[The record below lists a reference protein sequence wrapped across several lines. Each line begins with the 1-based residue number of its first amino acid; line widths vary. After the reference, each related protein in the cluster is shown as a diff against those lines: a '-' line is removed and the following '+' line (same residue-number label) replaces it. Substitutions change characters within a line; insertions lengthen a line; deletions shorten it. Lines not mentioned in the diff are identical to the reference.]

1 MSRQQRRAAARMME
15 KLGTLEQHFD
25 RVLRDVRAEF
35 ERTGNVH
42 AGFVCVSDTE
52 IFHIPGTWA
61 PDERGAAYAGLR
73 DSFRHRGVNRYVFVS
88 EGWTSKKTDMRPTD
102 DPDHGE
108 IIQVTAVER
117 GARKVATAEI
127 TRNGGTAKLGP
138 WENDEQPQGWLIEL
152 LEEGHS
158 DRPVKA
164 EPAPLAEFSLQ
175 DPTKR
180 SQAQSAIEVL
190 TQLEN
195 LIEAEK
201 MTSEPAAMFMAMDCV
216 VRGIFKDIMGS
227 PKGLGQFARFL
238 RDHPDKFPM
247 FSAIEEDEKPSKE
260 QHLEHAKSC
269 KESLQRFVG
278 EQREAGHEAIFSAFW
293 NSYLRVG
300 SYAIGALR
308 LAEHIEEWIPE
319 GQAKLRE
326 VGLRS
331 AFELDD
337 EEGRIF
343 LALSAAHY
351 PVGIMGRSNADDELF
366 VSSVTTFPAPDF
378 ATAVDF
384 IKQHVDLILGSEA
397 RDLFRKMEKLGR
409 VPAGDP
415 MRNDEQI
422 WQLENWAENE
432 WTEQSAAEF
441 MFAEVMNVQCNDDAN
456 QLDGNVA
463 GYCVRRAPDGL
474 VLVPADSDEDFY
486 VAVKVANDGGRI
498 SGIIRG
504 WLRGSEGKVPQYYQ
518 NGRWVIPAEALHKI
532 KDLPGKERLR
542 GMPPFEEMPAEQ

>member
-1 MSRQQRRAAARMME
+1 MSRQQRRAAARTMQ
-15 KLGTLEQHFD
+15 KLGTLEHHFSQ
-25 RVLRDVRAEF
+25 VLRDVRAEF
-35 ERTGNVH
+35 EHTGNVH

-127 TRNGGTAKLGP
+127 TRDGGTAKLGP

-158 DRPVKA
+158 DRSVKA

-190 TQLEN
+190 AQLQN
-195 LIEAEK
+195 LMEAEK
-201 MTSEPAAMFMAMDCV
+201 MHSEPLAMFMAMDGV
-216 VRGIFKDIMGS
+216 VRGIFKDMGS

-260 QHLEHAKSC
+260 QHLGHAKSW
-269 KESLQRFVG
+269 KESLQRFAG

-300 SYAIGALR
+300 SYAIGALN

-319 GQAKLRE
+319 GQAKLQE

-331 AFELDD
+331 SFELDD
-337 EEGRIF
+337 EEGRVF

-351 PVGIMGRSNADDELF
+351 PVGIMGRSNAGDELF
-366 VSSVTTFPAPDF
+366 VSGVIDVPAPDF
-378 ATAVDF
+378 ASAVEYS
-384 IKQHVDLILGSEA
+384 KQGPFDLILGSEA
-397 RDLFRKMEKLGR
+397 RDLFHKMEKLGR
-409 VPAGDP
+409 IPAGDP
-415 MRNDEQI
+415 MK
-422 WQLENWAENE
+422 NE
-432 WTEQSAAEF
+432 
-441 MFAEVMNVQCNDDAN
+441 
-456 QLDGNVA
+456 
-463 GYCVRRAPDGL
+463 
-474 VLVPADSDEDFY
+474 
-486 VAVKVANDGGRI
+486 
-498 SGIIRG
+498 
-504 WLRGSEGKVPQYYQ
+504 
-518 NGRWVIPAEALHKI
+518 
-532 KDLPGKERLR
+532 
-542 GMPPFEEMPAEQ
+542 EETV